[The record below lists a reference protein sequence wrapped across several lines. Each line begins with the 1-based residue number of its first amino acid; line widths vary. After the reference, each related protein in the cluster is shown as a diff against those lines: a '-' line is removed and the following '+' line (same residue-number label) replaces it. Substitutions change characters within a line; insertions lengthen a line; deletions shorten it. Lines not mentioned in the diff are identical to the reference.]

1 MGWTLQVAF
10 PSLVGLEIWGLDN
23 VEKIWPNQ
31 IPQDSFSKLEVVRV
45 LSCGQLL
52 NIFPSCMLKRL
63 QSLDDLSVHDCSSLE
78 AVFDV
83 EGTNVNVNVN
93 VFPKVTSLILCDLP
107 QLRSI
112 YPGAHTSQWLLL
124 KQLIVLKCHKLNV
137 YTFKTPAFQQRH
149 REGNLD
155 MPLFSLPHVSFLIL
169 HYHVSLNFTLNNLT
183 R

>member
-1 MGWTLQVAF
+1 M
-10 PSLVGLEIWGLDN
+10 
-23 VEKIWPNQ
+23 EKIWPNQ